1 MKRFGAIA
9 TLFFVLIALYAPF
22 LRSHL
27 PLVVVYDGSI
37 YFPLISSL
45 LSPLEF
51 PSLLERFW
59 NYGSIFLP
67 FALLIWVLTR
77 RVWCLF
83 ATALIVFIAM
93 ILGSLDTNLKAALLY
108 ERDILYDSQVSKEI
122 SDQSLIRTP
131 RRRYLE
137 ALQES
142 QKGTWQQNEL
152 LAHDLKLQTEAKKIS
167 FIAWPPFGIISWFED
182 LGGSS
187 EQNEQVSFGLL
198 TRRNR
203 QDLPSALLFGL
214 RVSLFVG
221 AATFCLAFVFAVPLG
236 LLSGYLGGWFDLFLC
251 RFVEVWESLPQ
262 FLTLLLIITF
272 FETKT
277 IFLVVGLLALFG
289 WTMLFRYIRAEVLR
303 ERKLSYIECLEL
315 YGLPRIRILFRHLLP
330 NVIYPVL
337 ALAPFEIMAAI
348 TRESALSFLGLGD
361 ERICSLGILMDEG
374 RVSFPQESVL
384 LWPPAILLTLLL
396 IAIAFWGEGIRRSW
410 SVRKEN

>member
-1 MKRFGAIA
+1 MRRFGAFA
-9 TLFFVLIALYAPF
+9 TLLFVLIALYAPF

-27 PLVVVYDGSI
+27 PLALVFDGKL
-37 YFPLISSL
+37 YFPLIASL
-45 LSPLEF
+45 LSPIEF

-59 NYGSIFLP
+59 NFTALFLP
-67 FALLIWVLTR
+67 VALIIWFFTK
-77 RVWCLF
+77 RVWCL
-83 ATALIVFIAM
+83 AIGAIVLYFGM
-93 ILGSLDTNLKAALLY
+93 YQSSLDENVKSAFLY
-108 ERDILYDSQVSKEI
+108 LRDVNYDTQVAQEI
-122 SDQSLIRTP
+122 SDKEIIRTP
-131 RRRYLE
+131 RRRYLDS
-137 ALQES
+137 LQDNQAGS
-142 QKGTWQQNEL
+142 WQQKKL
-152 LAHDLKLQTEAKKIS
+152 LERDQWLQAQAKKIS
-167 FIAWPPFGIISWFED
+167 FIAWPPFGVMSWFED
-182 LGGSS
+182 VGGSA
-187 EQNEQVSFGLL
+187 EQNEQVSFGLM

-203 QDLPSALLFGL
+203 QDLASALLFGL

-221 AATFCLAFVFAVPLG
+221 AATFCLSFAFAVPLG
-236 LLSGYLGGWFDLFLC
+236 LLSGYFGGWFDLFLC
-251 RFVEVWESLPQ
+251 RFVEIWESLPQ

-277 IFLVVGLLALFG
+277 IFLVVALLALFG

-374 RVSFPQESVL
+374 RISFPQESVL
-384 LWPPAILLTLLL
+384 LWPPAIVLTLLL
-396 IAIAFWGEGIRRSW
+396 IAIAFWGEDIRRSF
-410 SVRKEN
+410 SVRKET